1 MAYLKDYKL
10 EYMSHINKRSYIMC
24 IDKACIV
31 NIIPLLHP
39 LLNILLFLNYCLNPF
54 TDKKEINVL

>member
-39 LLNILLFLNYCLNPF
+39 LLNILLFFL
-54 TDKKEINVL
+54 TIA